1 MQDLNYAKIEHEL
14 KNTQEVKNKID
25 EEKKKIIPDEV
36 LNRMF
41 EEKLV
46 SVSQEEL
53 EKMTLDELKEFN
65 IALNG
70 DKFIEEPNMEDD
82 DLADFLRGWMLY
94 FKNSA
99 DFNVELDNLVKE
111 LEEITK
117 QNNKKLEE
125 LMKER
130 GDDNVID
137 FLRHVIDDNLTKAR
151 GIDNQQLINR
161 SLKMSE
167 VFEDT
172 FNLEILKELYRQIG
186 GKNTKEEAKCK
197 ANYIYEKYRKKAL
210 ELGLKNDLVYA
221 SDLEKKFLPEKY
233 HESNNLFVF
242 IVMKYISKL
251 SVTKGV
257 DRIKDKF
264 FVAQLTTNIFLLY
277 QEKGLPDK
285 YKERLLTSI
294 QELLDIVI

>member
-14 KNTQEVKNKID
+14 KNTQEVKNKMD
-25 EEKKKIIPDEV
+25 AEKKKVIPDEI
-36 LNRMF
+36 LNKIF
-41 EEKLV
+41 DEKLV
-46 SVSQEEL
+46 SISQEEL
-53 EKMTLDELKEFN
+53 EKMTLNELKEFN
-65 IALNG
+65 LSPSG
-70 DKFIEEPNMEDD
+70 GKFIEEPDMEDD
-82 DLADFLRGWMLY
+82 DLAEYLRGWMLY

-99 DFNVELDNLVKE
+99 DFNVEIDNLLKE

-125 LMKER
+125 LMQER

-137 FLRHVIDDNLTKAR
+137 FLRHTIDDNLAKAKE
-151 GIDNQQLINR
+151 IDNQELIDK

-172 FNLEILKELYRQIG
+172 FNLETLKELYRKIG
-186 GKNTKEEAKCK
+186 GRNTKEEARCK

-221 SDLEKKFLPEKY
+221 ADLEKKFLPEKY

-264 FVAQLTTNIFLLY
+264 FVAQLTTNLFLLY
-277 QEKGLPDK
+277 QEKGLPDH
-285 YKERLLTSI
+285 YKERFLTNI

>member
-70 DKFIEEPNMEDD
+70 DKFIEEPDMEDD
-82 DLADFLRGWMLY
+82 DLAEFLRGWMLY

-130 GDDNVID
+130 GDDNVIS
-137 FLRHVIDDNLTKAR
+137 FLRHVIDDNLTKAKE
-151 GIDNQQLINR
+151 INNQQLINKY
-161 SLKMSE
+161 LKMSE

-172 FNLEILKELYRQIG
+172 FNLEVLKELYKKIG
-186 GKNTKEEAKCK
+186 GRNTKEEARCK

-210 ELGLKNDLVYA
+210 ELGLKNDLAYA

-294 QELLDIVI
+294 QELLDVVI